1 MTFRDPTVDAFIS
14 SLIQSIEGK
23 EVQKKSADLVFL
35 PDDSPEELAL
45 RELIEIANADTD
57 TGWER
62 TPFDKQRERT
72 REIGERLNALGGFQL
87 MLWAHQQFSR
97 TDGRSL
103 ECVWNGI
110 GEWKS

>member
-23 EVQKKSADLVFL
+23 EAQKKSADLVFL

-72 REIGERLNALGGFQL
+72 REIGERLNALGGFEL
-87 MLWAHQQFSR
+87 MSWAHGQFPR
-97 TDGRSL
+97 IDGNCL
-103 ECVWNGI
+103 ERVWHGI
-110 GEWKS
+110 GKWKS